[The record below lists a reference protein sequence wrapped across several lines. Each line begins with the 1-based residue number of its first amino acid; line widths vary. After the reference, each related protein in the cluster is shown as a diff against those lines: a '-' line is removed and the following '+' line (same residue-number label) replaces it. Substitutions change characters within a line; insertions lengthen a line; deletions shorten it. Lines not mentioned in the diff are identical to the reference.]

1 MTRSRRG
8 TRLVV
13 CSAVLGLLMSGCSTV
28 PTGSAPVPITQ
39 VGGELAEPVGVQ
51 PLSPEPGASP
61 EEIVRG
67 FIESS
72 ASTAQGR
79 PVSRE
84 YLTAAQAQSW
94 DDTAS
99 IAVIEPEFS
108 AVTSGPETIVRV
120 TGQRV
125 GSVDRAGLFA
135 PDIDEF
141 SIELALV
148 QENEQW
154 RIAQPPA
161 GIYITR
167 TDFARAYEQRDIFFL
182 DTTSRFVVPEP
193 RFFVRGARAQSTQ
206 MVERLIAGPSLWLSP
221 AVQNQLEGV
230 DLASSVLVTGG
241 RARVELS
248 EVGEQSNEALEG
260 LSAQLTYTLLGQLFV
275 QSLEITVD
283 GAALQLPNV
292 GTVQVLSDWLSFDPD
307 ALAGA
312 VTGVGHYIDAG
323 GVRVQDGSPIPGPA
337 GQGTYALTNAAVS
350 LDDSSGELLSLA
362 GLSVGAQSST
372 LYVGPYGADLAP
384 VLTDSRLTAPTWSG
398 VAEEVWTVR
407 NGSDVLRIPTG
418 ALAQPVPAPEL
429 AGTGAVRV
437 FQLSRGGARAALIME
452 TDAGPALFVAGI
464 VRTADS
470 VTVGAPRQIAP
481 GLTGM
486 QDVSWASADSLI
498 VLAADARGEE
508 VVPYTIGVDG
518 WGITALTTDGL
529 PGEPDSVAAAPN
541 RAFLVS
547 AAGTVWQFSLDIWA
561 ALTPGQPPLA
571 GTNPFYPG

>member
-1 MTRSRRG
+1 M
-8 TRLVV
+8 VV
-13 CSAVLGLLMSGCSTV
+13 SSAVLGLLVGGCSTV
-28 PTGSAPVPITQ
+28 PTGSAPVAITQ
-39 VGGELAEPVGVQ
+39 VGGELEEPVGVE
-51 PLSPEPGASP
+51 PLSPERGASP

-67 FIESS
+67 FIEST

-94 DDTAS
+94 DDTAA

-108 AVTSGPETIVRV
+108 AVTSADTIVRV

-125 GSVDRAGLFA
+125 GSVDRAGIFS
-135 PDIDEF
+135 PSIEEF
-141 SIELALV
+141 SLELALV

-154 RIAQPPA
+154 RIAEPPA

-193 RFFVRGARAQSTQ
+193 RFFVRGGGAQSTQ
-206 MVERLIAGPSLWLSP
+206 MVERLIAGPSLWLAP
-221 AVQNQLEGV
+221 AVDNQLAGV

-241 RARVELS
+241 RARVELTQVS
-248 EVGEQSNEALEG
+248 RSAGDLEG
-260 LSAQLTYTLLGQLFV
+260 LSAQLTYTLLGQLSV

-283 GAALQLPNV
+283 GAPLQLPNV
-292 GTVQVLSDWLSFDPD
+292 GTVQELSDWLSFDPD
-307 ALAGA
+307 AVAGA
-312 VTGVGHYIDAG
+312 VTGIGHYVDAG
-323 GVRVQDGSPIPGPA
+323 GVRVQDGNPIPGPA
-337 GQGTYALTNAAVS
+337 GEGAYGLSNAAVS
-350 LDDSSGELLSLA
+350 LDESSGELLSLA

-372 LYVGPYGADLAP
+372 LYVGPYGGELAS
-384 VLTDSRLTAPTWSG
+384 VLTYPRLTAPTWSG
-398 VAEEVWTVR
+398 VAEEVWTVV

-437 FQLSRGGARAALIME
+437 FQLSRGGSRAALIIE
-452 TDAGPALFVAGI
+452 TEVGPALFIAGI

-470 VTVGAPRQIAP
+470 VTVSAPRQIAP
-481 GLTGM
+481 SLTDVR
-486 QDVSWASADSLI
+486 DVSWTSADSLI
-498 VLAADARGEE
+498 VLAADERGEQ

-541 RAFLVS
+541 RAYLVS

-561 ALTPGQPPLA
+561 VLIRGQPPFS